1 MLGYKDNIVVAT
13 HILAQAGRMAP
24 VADRPLAAF
33 VASVSKA
40 YLKSKDTRRNDIM
53 VFCEAVGK
61 ASFVTIIDKL
71 TTKEAVDLL
80 GRVDPHS
87 VEDAKANPAW
97 ARARLVAVLTGEE
110 APETHDVSK
119 SMSRILRRSRTRLPI
134 PRSVVGETD
143 AFSAKRRKR
152 TSAIV

>member
-40 YLKSKDTRRNDIM
+40 YLKSKGARLNDIM
-53 VFCEAVGK
+53 VFCEAVGR
-61 ASFVTIIDKL
+61 ANFVTIVDKL
-71 TTKEAVDLL
+71 NTKEAVDLL
-80 GRVDPHS
+80 SRVDPHNT
-87 VEDAKANPAW
+87 EKAKANPAW
-97 ARARLVAVLTGEE
+97 ARTRLVTVLTGEE
-110 APETHDVSK
+110 APESSDASK
-119 SMSRILRRSRTRLPI
+119 SMSRILRRSKAKSRI

-143 AFSAKRRKR
+143 AFSAKRRKS
-152 TSAIV
+152 TSATV

>member
-40 YLKSKDTRRNDIM
+40 YLKSKDTRLNDIM
-53 VFCEAVGK
+53 VFCDAAGK
-61 ASFVTIIDKL
+61 ASFVTIVDKL

-80 GRVDPHS
+80 GRVDPRNA
-87 VEDAKANPAW
+87 EAAKASPAW
-97 ARARLVAVLTGEE
+97 ARKRLVAVLTGEE
-110 APETHDVSK
+110 VPEAQDVSK
-119 SMSRILRRSRTRLPI
+119 SMSRTLRRSRARLHI